1 MKVLREQ
8 KDGIAVL
15 RLRGQLLGGED
26 NAEAIGSAIQSA
38 VDEGHQNVLLD
49 LGGISVINST
59 GVGILVVNYIRLK
72 RNGGSLKL
80 CGFTNRIHNVLMVTG
95 LIRIFDCYHDEAE
108 ALAGLKS

>member
-1 MKVLREQ
+1 MKVTREE
-8 KDGIAVL
+8 KDGIAIL

-26 NAEAIGSAIQSA
+26 NAEAVGSAIQGA
-38 VDEGHQNVLLD
+38 IDDGHKNVLLD
-49 LGGISVINST
+49 LGDVSVMNST

-80 CGFTNRIHNVLMVTG
+80 YGFTNRIHNVLMVTG

-108 ALAGLKS
+108 ALARQKS